1 MGLLNLSNLA
11 KGMTTPQPNIQ
22 EDPKQFLNP
31 DLDLFDDAA
40 VASNNFLK
48 NSSLFA
54 ILSYITNDLCSG
66 KFIVPNRPQT
76 QNLLQNP
83 SKLTS
88 GSAFWQ
94 SMFMNLL
101 ANGESFAYRQR
112 SSNQQDYQWIPLRQS
127 QVSTFV
133 LSDASGL
140 VYNITFDEPELGPL
154 RNVSMN
160 DVIHLKLVS
169 NNGGLTGI
177 SPLFALGEE
186 MTIQQKSN
194 ALTQRA
200 LDQGNSV
207 HGVVKENK
215 DGLLNEKEKT
225 LRARK
230 LSKDMRDTGLVV
242 VDSLEDFTPIEMKS
256 DVANLLKQT
265 DWTTDQYCK
274 VYGVPP
280 SLFGGKG
287 DQQSSVDME
296 ADIYSRALNRFKN
309 QIISELEFK
318 LQTKVDLDL
327 RSVTDPDGSKYAK
340 TIADLTQK
348 KAIDSAT
355 AMKMLNSNGFVPD
368 EFMNSALK
376 GGDNNGNNDS
386 N

>member
-1 MGLLNLSNLA
+1 MGLLNLSNLF
-11 KGMTTPQPNIQ
+11 KGVTTPQPNVP
-22 EDPKQFLNP
+22 EDPRNFLNP
-31 DLDLFDDAA
+31 DLGLFDDAT
-40 VASNNFLK
+40 VPSTDYLK

-66 KFIVPNRPQT
+66 KFVVPNRPQT
-76 QNLLQNP
+76 QALLQNP

-88 GSAFWQ
+88 GASFWQ

-101 ANGESFAYRQR
+101 TNGESFAYRQR
-112 SSNQQDYQWIPLRQS
+112 SSNQQDFQWIPLRQT
-127 QVSTFV
+127 QVTTFV
-133 LSDASGL
+133 LADASGL
-140 VYNITFDEPELGPL
+140 VYNITFDEPSLGTMH
-154 RNVSMN
+154 NVSMN
-160 DVIHLKLVS
+160 DMIHLKLVS

-177 SPLFALGEE
+177 SPLLSLKEE

-215 DGLLNEKEKT
+215 EGLLNEKEKL

-230 LSKDMRDTGLVV
+230 LSREMRETGLVV
-242 VDSLEDFTPIEMKS
+242 VDDLEDFTPVELKS

-265 DWTTDQYCK
+265 DWTTDQFCK

-280 SLFGGKG
+280 SLFGGTG

-309 QIISELEFK
+309 QIISELKFK
-318 LQTKVDLDL
+318 LQTDVDLDL
-327 RSVTDPDGSKYAK
+327 RSVTDPDGRKYAE
-340 TIADLTQK
+340 TIANLTSK
-348 KAIDSAT
+348 GAIDGQT
-355 AMKMLNSNGFVPD
+355 AVKMLNAIGFVAD
-368 EFMNSALK
+368 DLMADAMK
-376 GGDNNGNNDS
+376 GGENNGDNNS